1 MNLYQDLSTMQ
12 TNPESQVALFKALV
26 SFVSETKDIVA
37 DDYNPH
43 FKNKFA
49 SLSKHLEIIKPIAK
63 KHGLAI
69 IQLPVG
75 GYDNAVGVRTMVI
88 HEQGGFITS
97 DAVIPC
103 AEGMNGQNAGSLY
116 SYIRRYALASVA
128 GVATEDD
135 DAEIDRV
142 VKTASKPTYAP
153 KAQASSPAPA
163 PSTSK
168 ASASNNVAPFGDAK
182 GVALASLPLTSDDK
196 SKKCADLN
204 YWANVWQPRPFGDT
218 GKISGKDIATKAE
231 AQRLWDEANSSSNS
245 EPSGDA
251 IPF

>member
-1 MNLYQDLSTMQ
+1 MNLFYEPTMTQ
-12 TNPESQVALFKALV
+12 SPESQTALFKALV
-26 SFVSETKDIVA
+26 SFVAETKDIVA

-49 SLSKHLEIIKPIAK
+49 SLSKHLEVIKPIAK

-75 GYDNAVGVRTMVI
+75 GYDNAVGVRTIVI
-88 HEQGGFITS
+88 HEQGGSIQS

-103 AEGMNGQNAGSLY
+103 AVGMNGQNAGSLY
-116 SYIRRYALASVA
+116 SYIRRYALASIA

-135 DAEIDRV
+135 DAEFDRV
-142 VKTASKPTYAP
+142 VKTQSKPMSAP
-153 KAQASSPAPA
+153 KAQASAPA
-163 PSTSK
+163 SAPVASK
-168 ASASNNVAPFGDAK
+168 SSASGNVAPFGDAK
-182 GVALASLPLTSDDK
+182 GVALSALPIMSDDK

-218 GKISGKDIATKAE
+218 GKISAKDLATKAE
-231 AQRLWDEANSSSNS
+231 AQRLWAEANGNSDS
-245 EPSGDA
+245 EPSSEDV
-251 IPF
+251 PF

>member
-1 MNLYQDLSTMQ
+1 MHFYQDLPTMQ

-142 VKTASKPTYAP
+142 VKTTAKPTYTP
-153 KAQASSPAPA
+153 KPQASAPA
-163 PSTSK
+163 VSTSK
-168 ASASNNVAPFGDAK
+168 SASPSTHVAPFGDAK
-182 GVALASLPLTSDDK
+182 GVALSSLPLMSDDK

-218 GKISGKDIATKAE
+218 GKVSARDVALKAE
-231 AQRLWDEANSSSNS
+231 AQRLWGESNNTNS
-245 EPSGDA
+245 EPSSEDV
-251 IPF
+251 PF